1 MENLDKLY
9 AQREAALDRGDATAY
24 NALDAQIMANFAAP
38 ILRINTYIS
47 FALIA
52 MAFCLI
58 ASGIL
63 GVI

>member
-1 MENLDKLY
+1 MIDL
-9 AQREAALDRGDATAY
+9 A
-24 NALDAQIMANFAAP
+24 
-38 ILRINTYIS
+38 LRINTYIS

-52 MAFCLI
+52 TAFCLI